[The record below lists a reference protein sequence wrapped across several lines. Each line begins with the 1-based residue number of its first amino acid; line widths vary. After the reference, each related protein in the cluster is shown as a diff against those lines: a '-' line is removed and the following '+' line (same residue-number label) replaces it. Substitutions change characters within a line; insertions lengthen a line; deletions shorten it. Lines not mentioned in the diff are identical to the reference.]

1 MFIRGYNANR
11 VRYERDDVA
20 TTGGDAPE
28 ETGSPFDTALDS
40 LMERSEA
47 PTRTPPQDG
56 NNAQAPDT
64 DARPSDPNFKAT
76 TRQQPQQPAAGANP
90 AQAGEPQRGT
100 QQQQTPQGAR
110 RVRADQNNNLVD
122 VATGEVVARA
132 GAERRFFEA
141 ARQARAE
148 LARVQTAVSQMEAT
162 VRERDT
168 ALAAYREAA
177 NSYTSLGLEPQE
189 VTMAMQLMSNY
200 KRNPL
205 EAIRYMLTEAQAAGH
220 NVASITSGS
229 GIDTAAIARLIDQ
242 RLAPFTQ
249 DRQSAQA
256 QETAYNNARTVWQ
269 TLANER
275 AAYGEDINIHADA
288 IANLLRRDD
297 NMTLRE
303 AYLTLGNWALAN
315 GYDMGQPLAPQI
327 QARQAGN
334 TAQQQQP
341 PADNLQSPGTN
352 GVPPVQRRN
361 VGATANTTE
370 MRPARA
376 GEFASNRDLVREAMR
391 EAGMNVS

>member
-1 MFIRGYNANR
+1 MANEDN
-11 VRYERDDVA
+11 VTD
-20 TTGGDAPE
+20 GGAPE
-28 ETGSPFDTALDS
+28 DRASPFDNALDS

-47 PTRTPPQDG
+47 PPRQTTTQGDD
-56 NNAQAPDT
+56 NAQAAPTDT
-64 DARPSDPNFKAT
+64 RPSDPNLKAT
-76 TRQQPQQPAAGANP
+76 RPQQQPAAGTTP
-90 AQAGEPQRGT
+90 AQTGEPQRGA
-100 QQQQTPQGAR
+100 QQQQAPQGPR
-110 RVRADQNNNLVD
+110 RVRTDQNNNLVD
-122 VATGEVVARA
+122 AATGEVVARA
-132 GAERRFFEA
+132 GAERRFFEE
-141 ARQARAE
+141 ARQARVE
-148 LARVQTAVSQMEAT
+148 LTRVQGNIQQLEAA

-168 ALAAYREAA
+168 ALNAYREAA
-177 NSYTSLGLEPQE
+177 TSYTSLGLEPQE

-220 NVASITSGS
+220 NVASITSGN
-229 GIDTAAIARLIDQ
+229 GIDTAAVARLIDQ

-249 DRQSAQA
+249 DRQAAQA
-256 QETAYNNARTVWQ
+256 QETAYNNARNAWQ

-327 QARQAGN
+327 QARQAG
-334 TAQQQQP
+334 TAQQA
-341 PADNLQSPGTN
+341 PADNLQTPGTN

-391 EAGMNVS
+391 EAGMTVS